1 MIIVELHVSNRHGW
15 TKLTA
20 KEECGPRRRR
30 GRGNATKERPL
41 KVAPFDPI
49 DDDETIE
56 TAPLGLGCDRQGER
70 VQTIIERSRLVY
82 GHHRRMDENG

>member
-20 KEECGPRRRR
+20 EEECGPRRRR

-41 KVAPFDPI
+41 KVAPPFDLI
-49 DDDETIE
+49 DGDEAIE
-56 TAPLGLGCDRQGER
+56 MAPLDPGCGR
-70 VQTIIERSRLVY
+70 
-82 GHHRRMDENG
+82 

>member
-1 MIIVELHVSNRHGW
+1 MIVVELHGLNRHGW

-41 KVAPFDPI
+41 KVAPSDPI
-49 DDDETIE
+49 DGDEAIE
-56 TAPLGLGCDRQGER
+56 TAPLDPGCDR
-70 VQTIIERSRLVY
+70 
-82 GHHRRMDENG
+82 